1 MNKKDEIIKL
11 YYDNNEK
18 IINICNNLNV
28 SRAYITK
35 VIKVDNR
42 YYSKKQALKDET
54 KSRKKE
60 YTKIKMRQ
68 SRADK
73 SIEEAILKQQHIQAS
88 LELSSGNKTI
98 GNRAF
103 KNWNSSIYRYDDKTK
118 SYKLKSNIVAGYDV
132 PKKIKW

>member
-18 IINICNNLNV
+18 IINICNELNV

-35 VIKVDNR
+35 VIKADNR

-103 KNWNSSIYRYDDKTK
+103 RNWNSSIYRYDDKTN